1 MGLTEEHVR
10 PVAAKFSRLQWI
22 AAAVVVG
29 FFFGFL
35 DTLII
40 AAILGHLGLKVPA
53 YFGVPTTFVGYFMT
67 GLVLGKLAPRDML
80 WEPLIGIL
88 VCVMLFMFGMADLK
102 EQGVLLLMLNFMV
115 IPACALGVS
124 YLGLRVARRQR
135 PRKIR
140 LTRKEY
146 RLHF

>member
-10 PVAAKFSRLQWI
+10 PIAARLTRLQWVV
-22 AAAVVVG
+22 AAAVVG

-40 AAILGHLGLKVPA
+40 AAILGQLGLRVPA

-67 GLVLGKLAPRDML
+67 GLVLGKMAPKAIT

-88 VCVMLFMFGMADLK
+88 LCVLFFMVGMAGLKDQTVLLFMF
-102 EQGVLLLMLNFMV
+102 NFIL

-124 YLGLRVARRQR
+124 YLGLRVARR
-135 PRKIR
+135 PRRTKSG
-140 LTRKEY
+140 
-146 RLHF
+146 